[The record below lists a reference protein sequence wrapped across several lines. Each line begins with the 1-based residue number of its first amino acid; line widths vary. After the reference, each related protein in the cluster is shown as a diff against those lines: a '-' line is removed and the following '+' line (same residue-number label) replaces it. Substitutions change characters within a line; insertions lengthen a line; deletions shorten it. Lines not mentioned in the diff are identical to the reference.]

1 MIAIDYSNKKEKSQ
15 KFKNFLNMPII
26 QVFAKTIASDLV
38 SVKPMNE
45 PSGICFNTDMLIPKW
60 AKQHRC
66 IQLIENDIK

>member
-1 MIAIDYSNKKEKSQ
+1 
-15 KFKNFLNMPII
+15 MPKIM

-38 SVKPMNE
+38 SVKPMNK

-60 AKQHRC
+60 TKQHRC